1 MSLQLAKHA
10 TISGE
15 VRIPGSKSL
24 TNRALLLAALSEGTT
39 LIRGALRSE
48 DTDLMRS
55 ALTELGVELNESAE
69 SLTVIGNNR
78 VLGREGD
85 ERRLYLGLAGTAY
98 RPLTAALAAGNGVYE
113 LDCSIRMRE
122 RPIAPLVDALRT
134 LGASIEYLDSQGY
147 PRVRVA
153 GGRLEGGAVELPGE
167 LSSQYLSSLLLVAP
181 LARENVVIEVP
192 GEQVSKPYVDMT
204 IRLMEKFGVS
214 LEREAYRRYL
224 IGPGTYVSPGTYDI
238 EADAS
243 SASYFLAAGAIAG
256 EQLRITNLA
265 KESLQGDSGFVDTL
279 RQMGAHIVSD
289 SSGTTVNRARLKGLD
304 VDLNHMPDAAM
315 TLAVAAL
322 FAKSPTRISG
332 IGNWR
337 IKESDRLEAMRSEL
351 TKLGAHVR
359 VKEDSIEIQPP
370 ERLNQARIQTY
381 GDHRMAM
388 CFSLACFGSD
398 VEIED
403 PEVVGKTFPEF
414 FKVFEQLLC

>member
-1 MSLQLAKHA
+1 MSLHLAKHA

-15 VRIPGSKSL
+15 IRIPGSKSL

-55 ALTELGVELNESAE
+55 ALTELGVELNEDAD
-69 SLTVIGNNR
+69 SLTVVGNNG

-85 ERRLYLGLAGTAY
+85 DRRLYLGLAGTAY
-98 RPLTAALAAGNGVYE
+98 RPLTAALAAGDGVYE
-113 LDCSIRMRE
+113 LDCSMRMRE

-134 LGASIEYLDSQGY
+134 LGASIEYLDSKGY
-147 PRVRVA
+147 PRVRVT
-153 GGRLEGGAVELPGE
+153 GGRLEGGVVEVPGE
-167 LSSQYLSSLLLVAP
+167 LSSQYISSLLLVTP
-181 LARENVVIEVP
+181 LAHEDVVIEVP

-214 LEREAYRRYL
+214 VEREAFRRFSVR
-224 IGPGTYVSPGTYDI
+224 PGTYVSPGTYDI

-279 RQMGAHIVSD
+279 RQMGADIVSD
-289 SSGTTVNRARLKGLD
+289 TNGTTVNRAPLRGLD

-322 FAKSPTRISG
+322 FAKGPTRISG

-337 IKESDRLEAMRSEL
+337 IKESDRLEAMRAEL

-359 VKEDSIEIQPP
+359 VDENSIEIQPP
-370 ERLNQARIQTY
+370 ERLNRARIQTY

-398 VEIED
+398 VEIGD
-403 PEVVGKTFPEF
+403 PEVVGKTFPGF
-414 FKVFEQLLC
+414 FQSFEQLLC